1 MINLY
6 NIRPIVVKSVNVQ
19 NDNAKK
25 KNSNIDSNDNFY
37 TQGVYQRWIRGHF
50 IFKTHHVFLISIL
63 KIFMYFF

>member
-37 TQGVYQRWIRGHF
+37 TQGVYQR
-50 IFKTHHVFLISIL
+50 
-63 KIFMYFF
+63 